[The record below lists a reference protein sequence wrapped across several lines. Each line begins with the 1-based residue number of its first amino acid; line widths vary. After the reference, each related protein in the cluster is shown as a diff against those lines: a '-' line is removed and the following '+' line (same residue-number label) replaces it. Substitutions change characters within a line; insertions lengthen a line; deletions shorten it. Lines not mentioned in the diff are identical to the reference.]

1 MHDFISEEK
10 KDFKFKIGIAL
21 ASALTGFI
29 AGAIVASFLWYAG
42 LDYITKELISLELI
56 SF

>member
-29 AGAIVASFLWYAG
+29 AGAIVASFLWSIG
-42 LDYITKELISLELI
+42 LDYIAKELT